1 MLGGRIKVTQP
12 FTITAQSFV
21 GSLVRFQ
28 ASSTRQQRA
37 AELKLD
43 GTNASLASDC
53 RGHALPMVEAGNTTK
68 RRGKIEDPGINHPPV
83 ENVFPALQSH
93 LEGSEKTAPGLDNG
107 WRIPRFLNAAT
118 LAAQLGVRDAI
129 GGTKIG
135 MIVAVGLLYAYRR
148 TRPSRIDRG

>member
-1 MLGGRIKVTQP
+1 VTTQGSLFGVPGDRIKFTQFP
-12 FTITAQSFV
+12 ITAQSFD
-21 GSLVRFQ
+21 GSLVLFH

-53 RGHALPMVEAGNTTK
+53 RGHPLPMVEADNTTK
-68 RRGKIEDPGINHPPV
+68 RRGQIEDPGMNHPRV
-83 ENVFPALQSH
+83 ENVFPALQFP

-118 LAAQLGVRDAI
+118 LS
-129 GGTKIG
+129 T
-135 MIVAVGLLYAYRR
+135 
-148 TRPSRIDRG
+148 